1 MGYILV
7 IIYNIAFLPIN
18 QNPMELVLLIKY
30 EVGAPLW
37 AEEDEKKNS
46 IFNMM
51 KVIEVSYLIG

>member
-7 IIYNIAFLPIN
+7 IIYNNSFLPIN

-51 KVIEVSYLIG
+51 EVIEVS

>member
-1 MGYILV
+1 
-7 IIYNIAFLPIN
+7 
-18 QNPMELVLLIKY
+18 MELVLLIKY